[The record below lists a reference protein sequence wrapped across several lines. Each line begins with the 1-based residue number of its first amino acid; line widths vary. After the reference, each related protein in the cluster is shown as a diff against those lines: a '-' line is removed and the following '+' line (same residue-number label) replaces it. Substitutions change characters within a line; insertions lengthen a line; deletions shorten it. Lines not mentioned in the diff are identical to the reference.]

1 MVHVTLIISSSEM
14 LQSGDQTDLES
25 KILISVSVSLVHNL
39 GLSFGLD
46 TERLEARIAVSTL
59 LRRPEGRSKAIS
71 MPEVGLRSGLISLV
85 AVSSPSREFGC
96 GVEGKLVS
104 FNITVRKMRADVRAG
119 KSRTGKCATG
129 RSRTGKCRTG
139 NLPVYEMLESVIPEI

>member
-1 MVHVTLIISSSEM
+1 M
-14 LQSGDQTDLES
+14 
-25 KILISVSVSLVHNL
+25 VSVSLVYGL

-59 LRRPEGRSKAIS
+59 TWGPKCRSQPIS
-71 MPEVGLRSGLISLV
+71 MPEFGLRSGLISLV
-85 AVSSPSREFGC
+85 TVSSPSREFGC
-96 GVEGKLVS
+96 GVECKLVS

-139 NLPVYEMLESVIPEI
+139 NLPVYESVIPEI